1 MLRACDFSNEDIC
14 SVLAHASSYFMDT
27 YTKCGEDMD
36 ENEVGNVMA
45 LLIFLAHSYVQ
56 DETCRLKVWHK
67 YLFSKYCSLAMLSSA
82 VMRLLEIRSYILR
95 LEDGDLNHRYTSLL
109 RASATRQLVLRSL
122 SDVSSYPSSP
132 SHAVSPST
140 SVSSR
145 MSGCGGVSSSD
156 GCSSMSTVRSLD
168 VV

>member
-1 MLRACDFSNEDIC
+1 
-14 SVLAHASSYFMDT
+14 MDA
-27 YTKCGEDMD
+27 
-36 ENEVGNVMA
+36 NEVGNVMA
-45 LLIFLAHSYVQ
+45 LLMFLAHSYVQ
-56 DETCRLKVWHK
+56 DETCRLKTWHK

-82 VMRLLEIRSYILR
+82 VMRLLEIRGYLLR
-95 LEDGDLNHRYTSLL
+95 LEDEDLNHRYTSLL
-109 RASATRQLVLRSL
+109 RASATVTRQRVPRSL

-132 SHAVSPST
+132 AH

-145 MSGCGGVSSSD
+145 MSGCVGVSSSD